1 MRSEIHPEGG
11 RAGKG
16 PIWVSQMWTD
26 FLAVGVD
33 RNENDR
39 QPNAPL
45 LELWRQLRRE
55 QQFTKFGKH
64 PQQETKAV
72 QLKDDMALKDVP
84 LDDVLFHFE

>member
-64 PQQETKAV
+64 PQQEI
-72 QLKDDMALKDVP
+72 
-84 LDDVLFHFE
+84 